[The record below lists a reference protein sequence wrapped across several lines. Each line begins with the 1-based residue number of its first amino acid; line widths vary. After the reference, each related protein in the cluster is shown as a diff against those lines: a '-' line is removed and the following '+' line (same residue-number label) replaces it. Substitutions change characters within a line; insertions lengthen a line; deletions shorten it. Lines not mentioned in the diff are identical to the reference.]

1 MGSDN
6 VMKNGDKVIIK
17 EGMFMGLLGTL
28 YIDDNGNYEVY
39 IPENK
44 YHSGFYIY
52 CTEEDLIKDNF

>member
-1 MGSDN
+1 
-6 VMKNGDKVIIK
+6 MKNGDKVIIK

-28 YIDDNGNYEVY
+28 YIDDNENYEVY

-52 CTEEDLIKDNF
+52 CTKEDLIKDDF